1 MDFIG
6 KWKFHSIG
14 THTDSGELV
23 YLTAESYLNLPM
35 LYIDE
40 TDKDAVAEEMKERR
54 KTIGMQIKIC
64 DDGKLYMLMPL
75 PEGVSEAE
83 VDEAVVA
90 GYFILVDGMIS
101 ESPMQWKLR
110 DGELWYDTGIK
121 GEVFGE
127 ESETWVRALDESGCF
142 TFMNYKFIKK

>member
-14 THTDSGELV
+14 VFNDNDELV
-23 YLTAESYLNLPM
+23 YLTADDYLNSPM

-40 TDKDAVAEEMKERR
+40 TDKDAVAEEMKER
-54 KTIGMQIKIC
+54 KKIIGMQIKIC

-75 PEGVSEAE
+75 HEGVSQAE
-83 VDEAVVA
+83 VDEAVAA
-90 GYFILVDGMIS
+90 GFFTLVDGMIAD
-101 ESPMQWKLR
+101 SPMQWELR
-110 DGELWYDTGIK
+110 DGELWYDTGIN

-127 ESETWVRALDESGCF
+127 EAETWAKPLDENGYF
-142 TFMNYKFIKK
+142 TFMNYRFIKE

>member
-14 THTDSGELV
+14 VSNDNGELV
-23 YLTAESYLNLPM
+23 YLTAEGYLDSPM

-40 TDKDAVAEEMKERR
+40 TDKDAVDEEMKER
-54 KTIGMQIKIC
+54 KKIIGMQIKIC

-75 PEGVSEAE
+75 PEGVSQAE
-83 VDEAVVA
+83 VDKAVAA
-90 GYFILVDGMIS
+90 GYFTLVDGMIAD
-101 ESPMQWKLR
+101 SPLQWELR

-127 ESETWVRALDESGCF
+127 EAQTWVKAFDESGYF
-142 TFMNYKFIKK
+142 TFINYRFIKE

>member
-14 THTDSGELV
+14 VYTDNDEFI
-23 YLTAESYLNLPM
+23 YLTAEEYLDSPM

-40 TDKDAVAEEMKERR
+40 TDKDAVDEEMKER
-54 KTIGMQIKIC
+54 KKIIGMQIKIC

-75 PEGVSEAE
+75 PAGVSQAE
-83 VDEAVVA
+83 VEEAVAA
-90 GYFILVDGMIS
+90 GYFILVDGMIAD
-101 ESPMQWKLR
+101 SPIQWELR

-121 GEVFGE
+121 GEVFDE
-127 ESETWVRALDESGCF
+127 KAESWVKAIDESGYF
-142 TFMNYKFIKK
+142 TFMNYRFIKD

>member
-14 THTDSGELV
+14 VSNDNGELV
-23 YLTAESYLNLPM
+23 YLTAEGYLDSPM

-40 TDKDAVAEEMKERR
+40 TDKDAVNEEMKER
-54 KTIGMQIKIC
+54 KKIIGMQIKIC
-64 DDGKLYMLMPL
+64 DNGKLYMLMPL
-75 PEGVSEAE
+75 PEGVSQAE
-83 VDEAVVA
+83 VDKEVA
-90 GYFILVDGMIS
+90 AGFFTLVDGMIAN
-101 ESPMQWKLR
+101 SPLQWELR

-127 ESETWVRALDESGCF
+127 EAQTWVKAFDESGYF
-142 TFMNYKFIKK
+142 TFINYRFIKE

>member
-14 THTDSGELV
+14 VSNDNGELV
-23 YLTAESYLNLPM
+23 YLTAEGYLDSPM

-40 TDKDAVAEEMKERR
+40 TDKDAVNEEMKER
-54 KTIGMQIKIC
+54 KKIIGMQIKIC
-64 DDGKLYMLMPL
+64 DDGKMYMLMPL
-75 PEGVSEAE
+75 PEGVSQAE
-83 VDEAVVA
+83 VDKAVAA
-90 GYFILVDGMIS
+90 GFFTLVDGMIAD
-101 ESPMQWKLR
+101 SPMQWELR

-127 ESETWVRALDESGCF
+127 EAQTWVKALNESGYF
-142 TFMNYKFIKK
+142 TFINYRFIKE

>member
-14 THTDSGELV
+14 EYTENGELE
-23 YLTAESYLNLPM
+23 YLTAEKYLDSPM

-40 TDKDAVAEEMKERR
+40 TDPDAVEDEMKER
-54 KTIGMQIKIC
+54 KKIIGMQIKVC

-75 PEGVSEAE
+75 PEGVSQAE
-83 VDEAVVA
+83 VDEAVAA
-90 GYFILVDGMIS
+90 GYFTLVDGMIS
-101 ESPMQWKLR
+101 DSPLQWELR

-121 GEVFGE
+121 GEVYDE
-127 ESETWVRALDESGCF
+127 EAQTWVKALDESGYF
-142 TFMNYKFIKK
+142 TFINYRFIKE

>member
-14 THTDSGELV
+14 TYTDDNELV
-23 YLTAESYLNLPM
+23 YLTAEEYLNSPM

-83 VDEAVVA
+83 VNEAVAA

-101 ESPMQWKLR
+101 ESPMQWELR

-127 ESETWVRALDESGCF
+127 EAESWVKALDENGCF
-142 TFMNYKFIKK
+142 TFINYRFIKE